1 MVGGGEVLQ
10 ICLLIIIKLPISL
23 AILLVANIAN
33 IIAPDLV
40 LNMVKKLMLKSK
52 DLADDSA
59 TNGNKFK
66 WGNMESSSDVAFFMS
81 LDRWSELRCQHVF
94 PRSELCC
101 RCHCPSLLL
110 SLLSLSLEP
119 HCRCRCPCQ
128 CCCCRLRIIVVV
140 NMFSFDRVRHQTM
153 NQLRD
158 ILKEAQV
165 EH

>member
-23 AILLVANIAN
+23 VALLVANIAN

-40 LNMVKKLMLKSK
+40 LSMVKKLMLKSK

-81 LDRWSELRCQHVF
+81 LDRVKQ
-94 PRSELCC
+94 
-101 RCHCPSLLL
+101 
-110 SLLSLSLEP
+110 
-119 HCRCRCPCQ
+119 
-128 CCCCRLRIIVVV
+128 
-140 NMFSFDRVRHQTM
+140 QTM

-158 ILKEAQV
+158 ILKEAQIGGAAPNPELIDLDSRAKLPLLSLARAGRPLV
-165 EH
+165 INFGSCT

>member
-33 IIAPDLV
+33 IIAPGLV

-81 LDRWSELRCQHVF
+81 LDR
-94 PRSELCC
+94 
-101 RCHCPSLLL
+101 
-110 SLLSLSLEP
+110 
-119 HCRCRCPCQ
+119 
-128 CCCCRLRIIVVV
+128 
-140 NMFSFDRVRHQTM
+140 VRHQTM

-158 ILKEAQV
+158 IMKEAQIGGAAPNPELIDLDSRAKLPLLSLARAGRPLV
-165 EH
+165 INFGSCT

>member
-10 ICLLIIIKLPISL
+10 ICLLLIIKLPISL

-33 IIAPDLV
+33 IIAPGLV

-81 LDRWSELRCQHVF
+81 LDRVKQ
-94 PRSELCC
+94 
-101 RCHCPSLLL
+101 
-110 SLLSLSLEP
+110 
-119 HCRCRCPCQ
+119 
-128 CCCCRLRIIVVV
+128 
-140 NMFSFDRVRHQTM
+140 QTM

-158 ILKEAQV
+158 ILKEAQIGGAAPNPELIDLDSRAKLPLLSLARAGRPLV
-165 EH
+165 INFGSCT

>member
-10 ICLLIIIKLPISL
+10 ICLLLLIKLPINL

-81 LDRWSELRCQHVF
+81 LDR
-94 PRSELCC
+94 
-101 RCHCPSLLL
+101 
-110 SLLSLSLEP
+110 
-119 HCRCRCPCQ
+119 
-128 CCCCRLRIIVVV
+128 
-140 NMFSFDRVRHQTM
+140 VRHQTM

-158 ILKEAQV
+158 ILKEAQMGCAAPNPELIDLDTRAKLPLLSLARAGRPLV
-165 EH
+165 INFGSCT

>member
-10 ICLLIIIKLPISL
+10 ICLLLLIKLPINL

-40 LNMVKKLMLKSK
+40 LSMVKKLMLKSK

-81 LDRWSELRCQHVF
+81 LDR
-94 PRSELCC
+94 
-101 RCHCPSLLL
+101 
-110 SLLSLSLEP
+110 
-119 HCRCRCPCQ
+119 
-128 CCCCRLRIIVVV
+128 
-140 NMFSFDRVRHQTM
+140 VRHQTM

-158 ILKEAQV
+158 ILKEAQMGCAAPNPELIDLDTRAKLPLISLARAGRPLV
-165 EH
+165 INFGSCT

>member
-10 ICLLIIIKLPISL
+10 ICLLLLIKLPINL

-81 LDRWSELRCQHVF
+81 LDR
-94 PRSELCC
+94 
-101 RCHCPSLLL
+101 
-110 SLLSLSLEP
+110 
-119 HCRCRCPCQ
+119 
-128 CCCCRLRIIVVV
+128 
-140 NMFSFDRVRHQTM
+140 
-153 NQLRD
+153 
-158 ILKEAQV
+158 
-165 EH
+165 

>member
-10 ICLLIIIKLPISL
+10 ISLLFLIKLPIFLIS
-23 AILLVANIAN
+23 LLVANIAN

-81 LDRWSELRCQHVF
+81 LDRWLERRCQHVL
-94 PRSELCC
+94 PRLELPCRF
-101 RCHCPSLLL
+101 RCH
-110 SLLSLSLEP
+110 
-119 HCRCRCPCQ
+119 CQ
-128 CCCCRLRIIVVV
+128 CCCCSHCCCCLNYIVIV
-140 NMFSFDRVRHQTM
+140 NMSSLDRVKQQTM

-165 EH
+165 QF